1 MKLFPNLTGANR
13 TLAQTLG
20 VVVLM
25 GSLAWAS
32 VPFYDWF
39 CKVTG
44 FGGITNTAEAGS
56 DIILDQ
62 TITVRFDASIDRD
75 MPWTFKPAQREMT
88 LRIGETG
95 LAFYEAHN
103 PMDVPIAGQAAYNVT
118 PYEAGVFFDKIDCFC
133 FTEQVLQPGETVMM
147 PVSFF
152 VDPAIVDDREGQYV
166 HTITLGYTFYQID
179 LPEDEVQAALGTPT
193 TLTTAPQ
200 DAIDIN

>member
-1 MKLFPNLTGANR
+1 MKVFPSLTGPKR
-13 TLAQTLG
+13 TLAQTIG

-25 GSLAWAS
+25 GSLSLAS

-44 FGGITNTAEAGS
+44 FGGVTNTAEAGS

-62 TITVRFDASIDRD
+62 TIVVRFDASLDRD

-103 PMDVPIAGQAAYNVT
+103 PLDVPVAGQAAYNVT
-118 PYEAGVFFDKIDCFC
+118 PYEAGAFFDKIECFC

-152 VDPAIVDDREGQYV
+152 VDPAIVTDREGQYV

-179 LPEDEVQAALGTPT
+179 LPETEIQAALDTPT

-200 DAIDIN
+200 VAIDTN